1 MIQWGQLGCCWAL
14 ERETFGFKFEFLA
27 VVRRFRAPSLLGE
40 RVVVGI
46 KIAITELH
54 TWQLL

>member
-14 ERETFGFKFEFLA
+14 ERETLGFKFEFLA
-27 VVRRFRAPSLLGE
+27 VVRFRAPSLLGE

-54 TWQLL
+54 TRQLL